1 MGFNTWLLTLG
12 ATIILNEPIYLH
24 TGPTF
29 CHITYYHSVLGV
41 IQVYS
46 GGVGIALMRMLFIQF
61 PTRMPLEQKATSIVI
76 GVATTA
82 LTFGASYLW
91 VISPKKSTDLTTL
104 CFGRSLEF
112 HRSGQNRNLFLFAF
126 KNNLFALR
134 VNETSLWKKLF
145 SFIPSSN
152 SFVSDP

>member
-1 MGFNTWLLTLG
+1 MGYNTWLLTLG

-29 CHITYYHSVLGV
+29 CHITYYHSTLGV

-46 GGVGIALMRMLFIQF
+46 GGVGIALLRMLFIQF
-61 PTRMPLEQKATSIVI
+61 PTKMPLGQKATSIVI

-104 CFGRSLEF
+104 CLGRTLEF
-112 HRSGQNRNLFLFAF
+112 HRSGH
-126 KNNLFALR
+126 
-134 VNETSLWKKLF
+134 
-145 SFIPSSN
+145 
-152 SFVSDP
+152 